1 MSASI
6 ACIVYKD
13 SKVLIAH
20 RKPVGDMG
28 GRWEFPGGK
37 LDAGDSDESAIIREM
52 REEFGVKAI
61 PKNKIASCYFE
72 HKDKKCSLNAYMVDL
87 EHNGIEKPYILTEHT
102 EYKWVDPKII
112 PSLNFVDSDLKIYP
126 SVMQY
131 LESLK

>member
-20 RKPVGDMG
+20 RNPVGDMG

-37 LDAGDSDESAIIREM
+37 LDAGDDDFSAIVREM
-52 REEFGVKAI
+52 REEFGVKAF
-61 PKNKIASCYFE
+61 PKNKITSCTFE
-72 HKDKKCSLNAYMVDL
+72 HKNKQCSLNAYLVEL
-87 EHNGIEKPYILTEHT
+87 EHDGIKKPFSLTEHT

-112 PSLNFVDSDLKIYP
+112 PALNFVDSDLKIYP
-126 SVMQY
+126 AVMEY
-131 LESLK
+131 LENLK